1 MPHPGGSRPHPWSRS
16 EEVDKRTRS
25 LETVGRREGAH
36 PLESLLATRNVER
49 A

>member
-1 MPHPGGSRPHPWSRS
+1 MPHPGGSRPYPWSRS
-16 EEVDKRTRS
+16 EEGDKRTRS
-25 LETVGRREGAH
+25 LETVGRREGAN